1 MRAVW
6 LPADQCAAVTRQLGN
21 EKGRRVKL
29 RGPFFLFSGGQQESA
44 RRLDKVEP
52 YVRPWS
58 LALGKLVESCDM
70 VAHLWQ
76 PTSWHSERTRG
87 C

>member
-29 RGPFFLFSGGQQESA
+29 RGPFFCLVAASKGP
-44 RRLDKVEP
+44 RRRHNLEP

-70 VAHLWQ
+70 VAHVGQ

-87 C
+87 S